1 MLFRMVNKPSPAASQ
16 PIPRRL
22 RLLRLAEGYD
32 TAAKFAEKL
41 GISPARYGNIEAG
54 SNLSIE
60 VAQLIVNVVP
70 GISLDW
76 LYNAREDG
84 LSVSLRQ
91 RLASAAAQTEQ
102 GAGNVKTTAPSRSGK
117 AATKGRSSTGRSSSS
132 PR

>member
-1 MLFRMVNKPSPAASQ
+1 MLSRMVNKPSPAATQ

-22 RLLRLAEGYD
+22 RLLRLAEGYE
-32 TAAKFAEKL
+32 TAAKFADVL

-60 VAQLIVNVVP
+60 VAQLIVQTVP
-70 GISLDW
+70 GMSLDW
-76 LYNAREDG
+76 LYNGVGNG

-91 RLASAAAQTEQ
+91 RLTSAEEQ
-102 GAGNVKTTAPSRSGK
+102 AAGNGMTTASSRAGR
-117 AATKGRSSTGRSSSS
+117 TKGRSSRSSTGRTTSS